1 MRLRNEVQTDGR
13 PLANGGSAVGA
24 DGTDPGVVTGRFLTA
39 ISTVVRVRAVK
50 LYRLRIQPLPHVPA
64 LPCLDHEAMLHEG
77 IAPHV
82 AAYVEDLERAELHE
96 VVLIPSRRR
105 VEIDVAS
112 TWQEHTED
120 GQQRL
125 IAALREHVP
134 ECAVS
139 INDLSWLRGDRRV
152 ARACRAQV
160 TLRDV
165 LVGAD
170 LDEIDRALHRLRTI
184 AALMEKQSR
193 VASWSVRTVTGPFL
207 AVAGFVVYR
216 GLGQLAPEVGAATVR
231 GLQALVVGA
240 AGALFLYYGLKAVHL
255 TEMANRV
262 WKRASEYSLIV
273 SERRRLK
280 STPVATST
288 RHARTQ

>member
-1 MRLRNEVQTDGR
+1 MQTRSSAARSQRRFTTGCEPRRDVPSANPAVRLRNEVQTDGR

-120 GQQRL
+120 GQQQL

-134 ECAVS
+134 E
-139 INDLSWLRGDRRV
+139 IG
-152 ARACRAQV
+152 RAHV
-160 TLRDV
+160 
-165 LVGAD
+165 
-170 LDEIDRALHRLRTI
+170 
-184 AALMEKQSR
+184 
-193 VASWSVRTVTGPFL
+193 
-207 AVAGFVVYR
+207 
-216 GLGQLAPEVGAATVR
+216 
-231 GLQALVVGA
+231 
-240 AGALFLYYGLKAVHL
+240 
-255 TEMANRV
+255 
-262 WKRASEYSLIV
+262 
-273 SERRRLK
+273 
-280 STPVATST
+280 
-288 RHARTQ
+288 